1 MAPRRGRR
9 RGARS
14 CAAIGNRRSRAQAFD
29 DTANSRKQSASGV
42 THGYDVSTAATL
54 APGVAL
60 HDHARRAG
68 LPLEAPRGCWMPAD
82 SNPTNE
88 MLAFYRFCR
97 FWTPPSAPAASADA
111 PTNPLTRSG
120 RSHQPIQ
127 RFGDAPGPAG
137 LSLRPVSPPF
147 FECRMCIPTSQELRV
162 VGSDERRAL
171 MFKFDAGRKYITCAS
186 AHTPITMKSET
197 ASYECVV

>member
-1 MAPRRGRR
+1 MLVCSTKRLLEGKYHPGLFVFRVCFWPCRENAYIRPIYLIVG
-9 RGARS
+9 GPY
-14 CAAIGNRRSRAQAFD
+14 
-29 DTANSRKQSASGV
+29 NSL
-42 THGYDVSTAATL
+42 T
-54 APGVAL
+54 
-60 HDHARRAG
+60 
-68 LPLEAPRGCWMPAD
+68 C
-82 SNPTNE
+82 
-88 MLAFYRFCR
+88 CR

-111 PTNPLTRSG
+111 PTNQLTRSG

-186 AHTPITMKSET
+186 AHTPITMKSEA